1 VNPFERIRARS
12 LLPCLVAVIVASFC
26 LVKVVWPVPG
36 DDPEHGEQ
44 LSDSV
49 AMLLSY
55 GLVLAITAHL
65 ARRAGLSV
73 SGTYSIP
80 PSLADALRAA
90 TLGLPLVGLA
100 FIVFWVVYA
109 PLSLAWPGFVEEWV
123 LRYEPLLY
131 SRGPPYPFLA
141 NLLAF
146 LGVVL
151 AAPLVE
157 EWFFRG
163 LLMRRW
169 SLKWGPRAGILGSS
183 LVFAAVHVDMVG
195 GLAFAVVMCGLYVHH
210 RSLWVP
216 VIVHAS
222 NNALCW
228 ILVVFDAHAMLPEL
242 STAEQLRS
250 AWWLAVAGLLLVLP
264 WLPRAL
270 RAAKRPPGGSWEV
283 AVTPDERRHPAA
295 EVHDGPFV
303 VGHTLQDTPSRR
315 APDAESAGRL
325 L

>member
-1 VNPFERIRARS
+1 VNPFERIRART

-26 LVKVVWPVPG
+26 LVKAFWPVPG
-36 DDPEHGEQ
+36 HDPEHGEQ
-44 LSDSV
+44 LSDGV

-55 GLVLAITAHL
+55 GLVLAVTVHL

-73 SGTYSIP
+73 TGSCSAL
-80 PSLADALRAA
+80 PSRAGALRAA
-90 TLGLPLVGLA
+90 TLGLPLLGLA
-100 FIVFWVVYA
+100 FVGIWVVYA
-109 PLSLAWPGFVEEWV
+109 PLSLAWPAFVQDWV
-123 LRYEPLLY
+123 LRDDMPLY

-141 NLLAF
+141 NLLGL

-151 AAPLVE
+151 AAPVVE

-183 LVFAAVHVDMVG
+183 LVFGAVHVDVVG
-195 GLAFAVVMCGLYVHH
+195 GLAFGIVMCGLYVHS

-216 VIVHAS
+216 VIAHAS
-222 NNALCW
+222 NNALGW
-228 ILVVFDAHAMLPEL
+228 ILVVLDAHALLPGL

-250 AWWLAVAGLLLVLP
+250 AWWLPVAGLALVLP

-270 RAAKRPPGGSWEV
+270 RAAKRPPGGSWDV
-283 AVTPDERRHPAA
+283 DVTPDEHRTPAA
-295 EVHDGPFV
+295 GAHDGADV
-303 VGHTLQDTPSRR
+303 VGPTADVMPSRR
-315 APDAESAGRL
+315 PLDAESAGHL
-325 L
+325 Y